1 LNYYSPNI
9 KGVINERPADIGG
22 RKKQIDMVDESMN
35 VSDVSQSEAVIT
47 SDSESN
53 SGKKNKQGVN

>member
-1 LNYYSPNI
+1 M
-9 KGVINERPADIGG
+9 INERPADIGG